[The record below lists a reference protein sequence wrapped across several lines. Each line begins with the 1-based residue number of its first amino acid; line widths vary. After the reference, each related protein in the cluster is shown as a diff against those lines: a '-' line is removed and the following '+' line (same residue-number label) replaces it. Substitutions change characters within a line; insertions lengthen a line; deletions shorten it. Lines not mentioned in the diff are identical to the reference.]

1 MTTLNKSNSVS
12 LLNLIIPKESLVG
25 VSTAIQDAGAKGVFQ
40 ISARGSILSEGGF
53 LQKMFPPPAPEQ
65 ILLQALVPDDLIEK
79 VVNASVKAGNLE
91 KVGSGAV
98 FTIDCNDAHF
108 SEKFP
113 TIVSED
119 VARGSEN
126 SKSEME
132 AICCICEKGIADDIA
147 KAALQNGAP
156 GPTVTFGEGGGVRDK
171 IPMLRIT
178 KDPEKEFVWCVV
190 EKSEADDVFAEM
202 ARAGRITEPGRGFM
216 YSIPV
221 SSGLINVSS
230 TISSSAHGANME
242 QIISAID
249 EIKGGK
255 DWRTLADESKS
266 KALKTTF
273 LENLVGLYCIVPR
286 DQYSTVYDAILE
298 AGAPGV
304 STNFGVMIDAEDSED
319 GQHQN
324 EEWALVYTSVG
335 PSNVDSVRESVQ
347 KDIEKLGIDRFAFY
361 TLPIPRALTYLGG

>member
-1 MTTLNKSNSVS
+1 MTTLQNSKAVS
-12 LLNLIIPKESLVG
+12 LLNLILPKESVIK
-25 VSTAIQDAGAKGVFQ
+25 VSTALQKAGAKGIFQ
-40 ISARGSILSEGGF
+40 ISARGSVLNEGGF

-65 ILLQALVPDDLIEK
+65 ILLQALVPNNLIDS
-79 VVNASVKAGNLE
+79 VVDATVASGNLE
-91 KVGSGAV
+91 KVGAGAV

-108 SEKFP
+108 AAQFP
-113 TIVSED
+113 SKIGEGED
-119 VARGSEN
+119 TLSDGKV
-126 SKSEME
+126 EME

-171 IPMLRIT
+171 IPLLRIT
-178 KDPEKEFVWCVV
+178 KGPEKEFVWCVV
-190 EKSEADDVFAEM
+190 EKAEADDVFAEM

-221 SSGLINVSS
+221 TSGLINVSS

-249 EIKGGK
+249 ELKGGK
-255 DWRTLADESKS
+255 DWRTLADDSKS

-286 DQYSTVYDAILE
+286 DQYSAVYDAILE
-298 AGAPGV
+298 SGAPGV

-335 PSNVDSVRESVQ
+335 PNSVDSIRESIQTEV
-347 KDIEKLGIDRFAFY
+347 ENLGIDRFAFY
-361 TLPIPRALTYLGG
+361 TLPIPKALTYLGG